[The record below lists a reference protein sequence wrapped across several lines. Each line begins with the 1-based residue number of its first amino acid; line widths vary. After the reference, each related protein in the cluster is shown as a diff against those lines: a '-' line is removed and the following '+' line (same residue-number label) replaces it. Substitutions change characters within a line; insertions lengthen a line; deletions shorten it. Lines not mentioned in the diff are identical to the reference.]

1 MKRIFL
7 IFLTIFLLSS
17 FTLAIYLSKDGISL
31 SNWEKNVK
39 EVGKFDKEFEINKNQ
54 IENIEIT
61 LEKGIIDIKKGEK
74 FGFYLKSKSNLD
86 NEEFEIKNKRLI
98 YKGVN
103 NEVEVVI
110 TLPEESK
117 FDVDLEMDKVEIY
130 VSHVNNAKVKLTI
143 GDINMSNINYI
154 DKIES
159 VTGDVNLEK
168 IGSINEVLL
177 NIGDLRLE
185 LLNQNKE
192 FRITNKIGDIDL
204 YINNDFGGDINTD
217 LGLGELKLEGLIGGD
232 RYSAYLKSAIGD
244 VNIKGIENVK

>member
-117 FDVDLEMDKVEIY
+117 FDVDLEMDTGEID

-154 DKIES
+154 DKIDS
-159 VTGDVNLEK
+159 GT
-168 IGSINEVLL
+168 
-177 NIGDLRLE
+177 
-185 LLNQNKE
+185 
-192 FRITNKIGDIDL
+192 
-204 YINNDFGGDINTD
+204 
-217 LGLGELKLEGLIGGD
+217 
-232 RYSAYLKSAIGD
+232 
-244 VNIKGIENVK
+244 